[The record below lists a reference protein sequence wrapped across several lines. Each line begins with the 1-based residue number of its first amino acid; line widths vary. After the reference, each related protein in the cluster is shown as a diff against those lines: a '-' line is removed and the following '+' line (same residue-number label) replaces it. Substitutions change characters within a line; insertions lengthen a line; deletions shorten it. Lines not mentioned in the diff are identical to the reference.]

1 MNRDEIEQ
9 VPGMAELKNQS
20 GELRHVKP
28 APSLAEQ
35 AMQAAAHAKEEAK
48 NHEEEEYTYPSGK
61 VKWEDTEEG
70 WYQNEIKKINGG
82 CIRDRYDAEQL
93 EEFHKKFRPIVS
105 GYSDEFSRYMA
116 NEMAASNQYGK
127 KEYKPITDDEKGRP
141 PRPSDRVEVRTA
153 IWREEREK
161 QRSQHSE
168 LIDIAQDLLE
178 GRFLDRI
185 NNAIESEKNAIKE
198 LESHIDSTLALENKK
213 DDDRSADQQC

>member
-198 LESHIDSTLALENKK
+198 FESHIDSTLALENKK

>member
-20 GELRHVKP
+20 GQLRHVKP

-93 EEFHKKFRPIVS
+93 KEFHKKFRPIVS
-105 GYSDEFSRYMA
+105 GYSHEFSRYTA
-116 NEMAASNQYGK
+116 NEMAASNKNDK
-127 KEYKPITDDEKGRP
+127 KECKTITDDGKGRP
-141 PRPSDRVEVRTA
+141 PRPSDGVAFRA
-153 IWREEREK
+153 ANWKKEREK
-161 QRSQHSE
+161 EGSQHSQA
-168 LIDIAQDLLE
+168 IDIAQDLLE
-178 GRFLDRI
+178 GGRFLDRM
-185 NNAIESEKNAIKE
+185 NKAIESEKNAIKE
-198 LESHIDSTLALENKK
+198 LENHIDATLELENKK
-213 DDDRSADQQC
+213 DDD

>member
-1 MNRDEIEQ
+1 
-9 VPGMAELKNQS
+9 MAELKNQS
-20 GELRHVKP
+20 GQLRHVKP

-93 EEFHKKFRPIVS
+93 KEFHKKFRPIVS

>member
-1 MNRDEIEQ
+1 MDEIER
-9 VPGMAELKNQS
+9 VPGMAELKNQA
-20 GELRHVKP
+20 GQLRHVKP

-35 AMQAAAHAKEEAK
+35 AMQAAAHANEKAK
-48 NHEEEEYTYPSGK
+48 NNEEEKYIYPSGK

-178 GRFLDRI
+178 GRFLDRM

>member
-1 MNRDEIEQ
+1 MNRDEIER
-9 VPGMAELKNQS
+9 VLGMAELKNQA
-20 GELRHVKP
+20 GQLRHVKP
-28 APSLAEQ
+28 APSRAEQ
-35 AMQAAAHAKEEAK
+35 AMQAAAHANEKAK
-48 NHEEEEYTYPSGK
+48 NNEEEKYIYPSGK

-93 EEFHKKFRPIVS
+93 EEFQKKFRPIVT

-116 NEMAASNQYGK
+116 NERAASNENGK
-127 KEYKPITDDEKGRP
+127 KEYQPITDDEKGRP

-178 GRFLDRI
+178 GRFLDRM

>member
-1 MNRDEIEQ
+1 MNRDEIER
-9 VPGMAELKNQS
+9 VPGMAELKNQA
-20 GELRHVKP
+20 GQLRHVKP

-35 AMQAAAHAKEEAK
+35 AMQAAAHANEKAK
-48 NHEEEEYTYPSGK
+48 NNEEEKYIYPSGK

-178 GRFLDRI
+178 GRFLDRM

>member
-1 MNRDEIEQ
+1 MNRDEIER
-9 VPGMAELKNQS
+9 VPGMAELKNQA
-20 GELRHVKP
+20 GQLRHVKP

-35 AMQAAAHAKEEAK
+35 AMQAAAHANEKAN
-48 NHEEEEYTYPSGK
+48 NHEEEKYIYPSGK

-198 LESHIDSTLALENKK
+198 FESHIDSTLALENKK